1 MRRSL
6 RFRRRSRPSPRFV
19 RRRLTIAV
27 VALFVAVCLGRLLAP
42 ATPLFRELLPVAGV
56 TR

>member
-1 MRRSL
+1 MRNRHT
-6 RFRRRSRPSPRFV
+6 RRPPPPDGV
-19 RRRLTIAV
+19 RRLLAIAV

-42 ATPLFRELLPVAGV
+42 ETPLFGELLPVAGV